1 MCGSLPNHHFGRGPM
16 PINYPTIRS
25 NCGCYQLAKLLRF
38 TQRPVFLPIHF
49 VDFEVLD
56 CVLLT
61 QLLSKCS
68 FATTTDTDDRNAQ
81 GWPHSPGP
89 IWFMGAPKGLDSSW
103 IDLKLEIRLAQ
114 FLLVVLFDNQ
124 KTLSLFNP
132 FRGFQ
137 DGMAESFF
145 RSFTYQGHQWLQQH
159 NRTNW
164 TRKLPPNSL
173 GHAKGAWAPLPN

>member
-1 MCGSLPNHHFGRGPM
+1 MICVALCQIIILAEAQCPS
-16 PINYPTIRS
+16 ITQRS
-25 NCGCYQLAKLLRF
+25 VAIAAATSSQSSSEF

-89 IWFMGAPKGLDSSW
+89 SWFMGALKELDSSW

-124 KTLSLFNP
+124 KTLALFNP
-132 FRGFQ
+132 FGGFQ
-137 DGMAESFF
+137 DGMANSFF
-145 RSFTYQGHQWLQQH
+145 RSFPH
-159 NRTNW
+159 
-164 TRKLPPNSL
+164 
-173 GHAKGAWAPLPN
+173 